1 MMVMAISIA
10 FLLYS
15 LVNLPFTKA
24 YHNYRANICHLTN
37 FVTLFVVMFY
47 RSMMSSKSQKEISTI
62 YTPAYI

>member
-1 MMVMAISIA
+1 MAISIA
-10 FLLYS
+10 FLLYC